1 MKIRLLFCSKYIILN
16 HNSQTEKEVYSMG
29 EKMSLA
35 SMEKRFFEREDISNQ
50 NFDLNY
56 CIPINVGVISQTL
69 VEQSYDQKAVEKAL
83 KQEKERQPE
92 SVEFTCS

>member
-1 MKIRLLFCSKYIILN
+1 
-16 HNSQTEKEVYSMG
+16 MG

-69 VEQSYDQKAVEKAL
+69 VEQSY
-83 KQEKERQPE
+83 E
-92 SVEFTCS
+92 SHWASL